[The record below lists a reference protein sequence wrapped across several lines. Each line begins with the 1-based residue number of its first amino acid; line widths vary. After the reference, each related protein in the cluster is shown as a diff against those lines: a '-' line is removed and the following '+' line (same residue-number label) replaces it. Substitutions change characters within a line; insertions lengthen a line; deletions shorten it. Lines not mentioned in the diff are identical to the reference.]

1 MDAVTTVTPQPA
13 PAPTFAAHFSMETT
27 TRTKTVEE
35 RRNVVILFAGDSGD
49 GIQLTGSQFTDTNA
63 LFGNDVSTF
72 PNFPAEI
79 RAPQGTLAGV
89 SGYQLHFGSTEIFT
103 PGDQCDVL
111 VVMNAAALKAN
122 LGKLKKGGIII
133 ANSDGFDAKNLRLA
147 GYVDQQEPLTDGTLA
162 NYTVHAV
169 DVTKMTRNALAE
181 TTLGMKEKDRCKN
194 MFVLGFINWMYSRSL
209 ENSEQFLAQKFGKK
223 PDLLDANRKA
233 LLAGFNYGDTSET
246 FTTRFE
252 VKPAPLPK
260 GTYRSITGNQG
271 IALGLVAAAQ
281 KAGLDLFYGSYP
293 ITPASDILHELA
305 RHKNFGVKTFQAED
319 EIAAICSAIGASYGG
334 ALGVTASSGPG
345 IALKGEAMGLAF
357 MLEIPLVIVNVQRG
371 GPSTGLP
378 TKTEQA
384 DLFQAVHGRNGE
396 APIPVL
402 AASSPTDCFEMAF
415 EAVRIAVEH
424 MTPVILLSDGYIAN
438 GSEPWRFPQAKDL
451 QAITPPFAEPIAA
464 PSLSE
469 VDGGISEKFLPY
481 KRDDKGVRP
490 WAIPGMAGLQHRIGG
505 IEKEDGTG
513 NISYEP
519 LNHEKM
525 VRLRAEKVRK
535 VVEDVPPLDLSNGV
549 ESGDLL
555 ILGWGSTYGAIKTAV
570 NELCAEGKCVGH
582 VHLRYLFPFRKE
594 LGELLKRFDRV
605 LIPEMN
611 SGQLRQL
618 IRAEYLV
625 DAKGLNKIQGM
636 PFTAAE
642 IKAAALEYLKQ

>member
-1 MDAVTTVTPQPA
+1 
-13 PAPTFAAHFSMETT
+13 METP

-35 RRNVVILFAGDSGD
+35 RKNVVILFAGDSGD
-49 GIQLTGSQFTDTNA
+49 GIQLTGAQFTDTNA

-89 SGYQLHFGSTEIFT
+89 SGYQLHFGSVELFT

-122 LGKLKKGGIII
+122 LLKLKHGGTII

-147 GYVDQQEPLTDGTLA
+147 GYIDKQDPLTDGSLV
-162 NYTVHAV
+162 NYTVHSI
-169 DVTKMTRNALAE
+169 DVTKMTRNALE
-181 TTLGMKEKDRCKN
+181 DTTLGMKEKDRSKN

-209 ENSEQFLAQKFGKK
+209 ANSESFIESKFAKK
-223 PDLLDANRKA
+223 PELLDANKKA
-233 LLAGFNYGDTSET
+233 LQAGYNYGDTSET

-252 VKPAPLPK
+252 VKPAPMPK
-260 GTYRSITGNQG
+260 GVYRSITGNQG
-271 IALGLVAAAQ
+271 TALGLIAGAQ

-305 RHKNFGVKTFQAED
+305 RHKNYGVKTFQAED

-334 ALGVTASSGPG
+334 ALGITASSGPG
-345 IALKGEAMGLAF
+345 IALKSEAMGLAF

-402 AASSPTDCFEMAF
+402 AASTPTDCFEMAF

-424 MTPVILLSDGYIAN
+424 MTPVILLTDGYIAN
-438 GSEPWRFPQAKDL
+438 GAESWRFPEAKDL
-451 QAITPPFAEPIAA
+451 KPITPPFATPREPGS
-464 PSLSE
+464 P
-469 VDGGISEKFLPY
+469 
-481 KRDDKGVRP
+481 
-490 WAIPGMAGLQHRIGG
+490 LQHRIGG
-505 IEKEDGTG
+505 IEKQDGTG
-513 NISYEP
+513 NISYDP

-535 VVEDVPPLDLSNGV
+535 VVEGVPPLDISNGV
-549 ESGDLL
+549 ESGELL
-555 ILGWGSTYGAIKTAV
+555 ILGWGSTYGAIRTAV
-570 NELCAEGKCVGH
+570 NEMCSEGNCVGH
-582 VHLRYLFPFRKE
+582 LHLRYLFPFRQE
-594 LGELLKRFDRV
+594 LGEILSRFKRV

-625 DAKGLNKIQGM
+625 DAQGLNKIQGM
-636 PFTAAE
+636 PFTSAE
-642 IKAAALEYLKQ
+642 IKVAALEYLKQ